1 MIATKINLPVV
12 FYCMIQK
19 NKSVK
24 MDIAPKNLGML
35 GTFLYETSIEYK
47 IYYQHT

>member
-1 MIATKINLPVV
+1 
-12 FYCMIQK
+12 
-19 NKSVK
+19 

-47 IYYQHT
+47 IYYQHTWCSNKSRNEFADDKVA

>member
-12 FYCMIQK
+12 FYCMLHK
-19 NKSVK
+19 KKSVK
-24 MDIAPKNLGML
+24 IDIAPKNLGML
-35 GTFLYETSIEYK
+35 GSFLYETSIEYK